1 MKFFFKCMFWLGL
14 CVFPGALC
22 AQGTTDVVVL
32 GQNKGAVDSISS
44 NGSLY
49 LDVQKTARKL
59 GIGVEQF
66 AQSKQAKVSMKG
78 FYAILSAP
86 LTEIIV
92 NAQTVKLQNPVIA
105 YRGKIM
111 APAEFFTLPALQ
123 TALDRTVFFEDGK
136 MRVEK
141 RYDLSYEKNLAGKD
155 FSAVLFSVK
164 NGVTFKTQTPNKH
177 TAVVTFPGAT
187 LKRDLFLRVKNGF
200 IRSVEISQRGAQDP
214 ALKVILDKNAKAWNM
229 YAEDGKLV
237 FKAGV
242 SKAAV
247 SPAVAALPAPSV
259 SAPAPKPQT
268 APALTKEDEAAKD
281 AREQVF
287 GDGPKISA
295 PSGVLKPSLLSGA
308 DEEAVPSVPVL
319 KPAPAAEISSAQPA
333 RKKMRI
339 MLDPGHG
346 GKDAGAVRKGYK
358 EKNWNLDVSKE
369 LYQLLK
375 KGGFEVKMTRSD
387 DTFIPLSNRSKMAND
402 FKADLFVSVHT
413 NAAKNTAAN
422 GFQVYFRSEKAT
434 DKEAADVA
442 SFENEALQYEEVHY
456 NFVDALLQSLAKTEY
471 VNESSK
477 LAGYIR
483 NAVYKQPGIGIAV
496 SGNNSVRQANFY
508 VLKGVNSPAVL
519 IEMGYISSAKDRA
532 RLSNKTVQK
541 KMAQGIYNGVRD
553 YAKKEGWTN

>member
-1 MKFFFKCMFWLGL
+1 MLWLGL
-14 CVFPGALC
+14 CVFPGALW
-22 AQGTTDVVVL
+22 AQGTTDVMVL
-32 GQNKGAVDSISS
+32 GKNKGAVESISS
-44 NGSLY
+44 NGALY

-59 GIGVEQF
+59 GASVELF
-66 AQSKQAKVSMKG
+66 SQSKQAKVSMKG

-86 LTEIIV
+86 LAEIIV

-123 TALDRTVFFEDGK
+123 TALDRTISFEDGK
-136 MRVEK
+136 MWVEK
-141 RYDLSYEKNLAGKD
+141 RYNLAYEKNQAGKD

-164 NGVTFKTQTPNKH
+164 DGVTFKTQKPNKH
-177 TAVVTFPGAT
+177 TAVVIFPGAT

-200 IRSVEISQRGAQDP
+200 IRSVELSQRVAQDP
-214 ALKVILDKNAKAWNM
+214 VLKVILDKNAKAWNM
-229 YAEDGKLV
+229 YADGGKLV

-247 SPAVAALPAPSV
+247 SPAAAVSAPSAP
-259 SAPAPKPQT
+259 APAPKPQT

-281 AREQVF
+281 AQERTF

-295 PSGVLKPSLLSGA
+295 PSGVLKPSLLSST
-308 DEEAVPSVPVL
+308 DEEETPSGPVL
-319 KPAPAAEISSAQPA
+319 KPAPAAEISSVQPA

-358 EKNWNLDVSKE
+358 EKNWNLAVSKE

-442 SFENEALQYEEVHY
+442 AFENEALQYEEVHY

-496 SGNNSVRQANFY
+496 SANNSVRQANFY

-519 IEMGYISSAKDRA
+519 IEMGYISSAKDRG

-553 YAKKEGWTN
+553 YAKKEGWIK